1 MNQPDSDANM
11 LTNRQPTGQ
20 GRRRSVVVVATVH
33 WASTTRLCLA
43 LAESGV
49 EVVALAPDDHALQ
62 GLNGIVARS
71 LGRTRA
77 HALHEII
84 RTVESSPP
92 DFLVPADERAID
104 FMRLLYLRAIGGKGR
119 NSAQLAALSE
129 ASLGP
134 PSAFLFAGQKSRFIS
149 LAQREGLLVPATHV
163 VDDIFQLRRLV
174 ARAQFPV
181 VLKRDGTGGGQG
193 VRTLSHAGHA
203 GRTFLEA
210 PAAALPLATL

>member
-1 MNQPDSDANM
+1 MNQPESDANRM
-11 LTNRQPTGQ
+11 TNRQPSGQ

-43 LAESGV
+43 LAESGF

-71 LGRTRA
+71 IGRTRA

-119 NSAQLAALSE
+119 NSPQLAALLQ
-129 ASLGP
+129 ASPGP
-134 PSAFLFAGQKSRFIS
+134 PSPLLFAGQKNRFIS

-163 VDDIFQLRRLV
+163 VDAIFQLRRLV
-174 ARAQFPV
+174 APAQFPLL
-181 VLKRDGTGGGQG
+181 LKLD
-193 VRTLSHAGHA
+193 
-203 GRTFLEA
+203 
-210 PAAALPLATL
+210 ATCGLQRRRR